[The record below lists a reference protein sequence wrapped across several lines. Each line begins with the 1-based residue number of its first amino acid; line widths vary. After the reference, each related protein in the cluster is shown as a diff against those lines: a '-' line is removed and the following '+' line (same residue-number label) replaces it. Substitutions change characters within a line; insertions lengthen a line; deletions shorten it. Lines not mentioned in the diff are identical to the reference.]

1 MKSDLSLDLEM
12 YQAMEMLCYE
22 ELKAAEGMAV
32 RQGKH
37 IFSEEYN
44 QKIQELLYGKPQT
57 DGFLHNQSGGRMKL
71 RYLFIAVILMVLA
84 SASVMAVEPVRE
96 RLGDIFYTVFTN
108 NVEISEEE
116 GEGTDVQN
124 TAAMVVKRPAY
135 IPEGY
140 EVLEETMSEA
150 IEDITIY
157 WENEKGDL
165 LMYTQYSIKDNVS
178 SITSDGSKPEKVKV
192 DGYDG
197 VLIWD
202 RAHGDNEGTLFFE
215 NESYIYMISGC
226 LQKEE
231 LIQILE
237 SIE

>member
-22 ELKAAEGMAV
+22 ELKEAEKMAAK
-32 RQGKH
+32 QGNH

-44 QKIQELLYGKPQT
+44 QKIQDLLYGKSQA
-57 DGFLHNQSGGRMKL
+57 DSFLHNQSGRRMKL
-71 RYLFIAVILMVLA
+71 RYLFIAAILMVLA
-84 SASVMAVEPVRE
+84 SATVMAVEPVRE
-96 RLGDIFYTVFTN
+96 KLGDIFLYRFTN
-108 NVEISEEE
+108 NVEIREEE
-116 GEGTDVQN
+116 GKETDVQD
-124 TAAMVVKRPAY
+124 TAAMVVKRPTY

-140 EVLEETMSEA
+140 EVLEETISEV

-165 LMYTQYSIKDNVS
+165 LMYTQYSIKDRVS

-202 RAHGDNEGTLFFE
+202 HGDSEGTLFYE
-215 NESYIYMISGC
+215 NECYIYMISGC